1 MTPLPHLNTAANR
14 ILYLLHNFT
23 SPTHVHQIQAQLIL
37 QNLRSDTT
45 IAYHFIT
52 ACQSL
57 GLLDLARQLFFT
69 QLPRPHVFIC
79 NSLIRAFS
87 RSHTPP
93 HTPFSIYAHMHCN
106 SVLPNNFT
114 FPFLLKSLSDFQDFK
129 RGQCLHTHI
138 VKLGHFNDIYVQNSL
153 LNVYASC
160 GYMGLCRRVF
170 DEMRQRDVVSWT
182 VLIMGYRSVGKLDE
196 ALITFEQMQYA
207 GVMPNHVTMVNA
219 LAACADFG
227 ALEMGVWIHDFI
239 RRSKWELDV
248 ILGTSL
254 INMYGRCGKIE
265 EGLAVFKNM
274 KDKNTFTW
282 NAVIQGLAIAKSGE
296 DAVWWFNRME
306 QERIPAD
313 SATLV
318 GVLCACSHSGLV
330 DMGKQIFS
338 SLLDG
343 KYGLSPNVKHYA
355 CMIDLFSRAGFLAD
369 AFKCIKEMP
378 FEPTKAMWGSL
389 LAGGRAN
396 GDVELSEFAA
406 WKLVELEPQNSSYY
420 VVLSNMYAELG
431 RWSDAAKVRGMMN
444 ERGLK
449 KDLGCSVVELEH
461 QEQINQ
467 LLAQ

>member
-1 MTPLPHLNTAANR
+1 M
-14 ILYLLHNFT
+14 
-23 SPTHVHQIQAQLIL
+23 
-37 QNLRSDTT
+37 
-45 IAYHFIT
+45 
-52 ACQSL
+52 
-57 GLLDLARQLFFT
+57 
-69 QLPRPHVFIC
+69 
-79 NSLIRAFS
+79 
-87 RSHTPP
+87 
-93 HTPFSIYAHMHCN
+93 
-106 SVLPNNFT
+106 
-114 FPFLLKSLSDFQDFK
+114 
-129 RGQCLHTHI
+129 HTHI

-160 GYMGLCRRVF
+160 GHMGVCRRVF

-182 VLIMGYRSVGKLDE
+182 VLIMGYRIAGKFDE

-207 GVMPNHVTMVNA
+207 GIMPNHVTMVNA

-254 INMYGRCGKIE
+254 INMYGRCGRIE
-265 EGLAVFKNM
+265 EGMAVFKNM
-274 KDKNTFTW
+274 KEKNTFTW

-306 QERIPAD
+306 QERIRAD

-330 DMGKQIFS
+330 DTGKQIFS

-355 CMIDLFSRAGFLAD
+355 CMVDLFSRAGFLED

-406 WKLVELEPQNSSYY
+406 WKLVELEPGNSSYY

-431 RWSDAAKVRGMMN
+431 RWSDAEKVRGMMN

-449 KDLGCSVVELEH
+449 KDLGWSVVELEH